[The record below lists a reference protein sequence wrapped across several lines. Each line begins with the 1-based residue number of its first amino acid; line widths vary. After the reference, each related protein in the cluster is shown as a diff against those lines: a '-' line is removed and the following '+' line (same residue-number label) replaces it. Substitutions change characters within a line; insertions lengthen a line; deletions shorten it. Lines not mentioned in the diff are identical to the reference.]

1 MGIRREALKK
11 IIGGIF
17 RFFSAEF
24 VLPKNFESIL
34 NAKNFHR
41 QEIKVMFL
49 HQIDLKRTKRGPR
62 I

>member
-1 MGIRREALKK
+1 MGIIKEAPQK

-24 VLPKNFESIL
+24 VLPKKFESIF

-49 HQIDLKRTKRGPR
+49 HQIDLKRTKRGLR